1 MTKKPLMLIMAC
13 LVLLSGCA
21 NNDTVEV
28 IFQPMQCEQTLWMQW
43 YEESPQ
49 QTPQSEEEIA
59 TQYYAQVAVE
69 LKSFEKVR
77 RDQAVCEA
85 CHECPQDHYFIA
97 KVAEDRW
104 DVLREEGWVLRE

>member
-1 MTKKPLMLIMAC
+1 MKRAHTNPSKRRRK
-13 LVLLSGCA
+13 
-21 NNDTVEV
+21 
-28 IFQPMQCEQTLWMQW
+28 
-43 YEESPQ
+43 
-49 QTPQSEEEIA
+49 A

-104 DVLREEGWVLRE
+104 DVLREEGWGSKRIIHTERFNLPSHKHS